1 MRRSK
6 AAATAAP
13 LAAILITFA
22 GAPSAF
28 AFCQTSSCPVKGVA
42 NTGATCTPAQNSDCG
57 SDKTLFWPTA
67 CVGYSIQKDASK
79 KTSFA
84 TVEATVK
91 QAFATWM
98 AAECTG
104 GGSPHIKLEELE
116 AAICHQHEYNQDAA
130 NTNTIMF
137 RDDSWPYKGADNT
150 LALTT
155 VTYNLEN
162 GQIFD
167 ADMELNSATVTFTTG
182 DTGVQFDLL
191 SVLTHETGHFLGLAH
206 STDLDATMFPSYR
219 PGDMGLRSL
228 SNDDIAGICTI
239 YPPGEAISA
248 ACDAT
253 PRHGFSTLCKA
264 EQPTEVTKTSSG
276 CCAVAPGAATDGGAA
291 ATLAA
296 LASALLAARRRVRA
310 RR

>member
-1 MRRSK
+1 MHRSK

-13 LAAILITFA
+13 LAAVLITFA

-28 AFCQTSSCPVKGVA
+28 AFCQTASCPVEGVA
-42 NTGATCTPAQNSDCG
+42 KTGARCTPPQELDCG
-57 SDKTLFWPTA
+57 TTLFWPNA

-79 KTSFA
+79 KTNFA

-91 QAFATWM
+91 QAFDTWM

-104 GGSPHIKLEELE
+104 GGSPHIQIVELE
-116 AAICHQHEYNQDAA
+116 PVTCHQHEYNQDAA
-130 NTNTIMF
+130 NANTIMF
-137 RDDSWPYKGADNT
+137 RDDSWPYTAADNT

-182 DTGVQFDLL
+182 NAGVQFDLL

-206 STDLDATMFPSYR
+206 STDHDATMFPSYR
-219 PGDMGLRSL
+219 PGDKGLRSL
-228 SNDDIAGICTI
+228 NGDDIAGICTV
-239 YPPGEAISA
+239 YPPGNAIDA
-248 ACDAT
+248 KCDAT

-264 EQPTEVTKTSSG
+264 QQMTAEPTTTSDGG
-276 CCAVAPGAATDGGAA
+276 CCAVAPGAAADGGSPAA
-291 ATLAA
+291 LAA
-296 LASALLAARRRVRA
+296 LASALLAARRRA
-310 RR
+310 RTRR